1 MRIKPYQVEMNVVQ
15 IPRYF
20 YELNKFVNLT
30 EDVMFFNGMDFL
42 NKLSIN
48 IVPFTAE
55 IMPYHTAVQLI

>member
-1 MRIKPYQVEMNVVQ
+1 MNVVQ